1 MRKEVERLKRI
12 VMVLVVAALVAVA
25 MMGSAGPVF
34 GGHGGSH
41 GVGKSSPLLFGCGG
55 VNNAVS
61 KGAEPNYK
69 FSDILVGGCAP
80 DILPPG
86 QEPTP
91 PTP

>member
-1 MRKEVERLKRI
+1 MKRI
-12 VMVLVVAALVAVA
+12 VMVLMVAALVAVA

-41 GVGKSSPLLFGCGG
+41 GGGKSSPLLFGCGG

-61 KGAEPNYK
+61 KGAQPK
-69 FSDILVGGCAP
+69 FEQIIISCPPG
-80 DILPPG
+80 ILPPG